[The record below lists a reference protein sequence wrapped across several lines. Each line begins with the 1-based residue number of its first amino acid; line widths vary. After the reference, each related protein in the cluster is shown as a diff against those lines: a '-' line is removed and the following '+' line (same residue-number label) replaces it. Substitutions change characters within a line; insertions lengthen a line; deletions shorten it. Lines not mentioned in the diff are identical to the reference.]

1 MQFNNTPWN
10 ATGTTPGF
18 AGQALGWMRF
28 FCCTMPAR
36 GLQASFTWELSRKF
50 WYSFLFVSIFFAKLL
65 HIWAHID
72 SIPVGTLFLW
82 GSTFFVQDII
92 FLFLAHLL
100 SRSYQ
105 HKWIRIGAATT
116 MIVASLVLSVMAAAN
131 TSFYFTTGAEIHWR
145 QAGGFNRDPAS
156 INTLLTGLTG
166 LVIVEAL
173 YIVVAAFATPHLYN
187 AVGGV
192 MHTWSEFFVSI
203 TKPLVKPVFRPL
215 MEMVF
220 SRWSRGRKLFE
231 DLKIY
236 EPVPLGDYED
246 DEDKMNSAPLLDQ
259 PTQPRSNEEDF
270 SLGLGLKQRW
280 MNRMN
285 SGFDDLK
292 QDWRPIAKR
301 ALIIVPTAIIFILR
315 LARPSEQALWFMS
328 QTVIISPFAGVD
340 SKGKLQ
346 MISDDPYLHGKLTA
360 LTAPPRWDWFPEGNW
375 PGFRDW
381 EKGGF
386 DGNKYSHYNATED
399 PLTISNL
406 GEDILVPLRDA
417 LHGGKVNIKHIFV
430 FKMEST
436 RYDVF
441 PLRKGSY
448 MHERLVKSHKNKRIP
463 KDVQRRLANLTSV
476 AERLTGAE
484 SGFHKKGAI
493 KPYGGIRADNSYT
506 GGTFTLKSIEAT
518 TCGLSPLV
526 IDFNKEYEHHI
537 YNPCMPQVLDVL
549 SAKTNDTKSSDYK
562 LWPWRPTFMQSIT
575 DTYDHQNLL
584 SPALGFKPENIVT
597 VESID
602 EDIANGKNFNYT
614 KFNFWG
620 YPDGSLKGYFREAIE
635 SAEANHERLFL
646 THLTGI
652 THHPWDT
659 PDGKYD
665 DLFGSESNSFGGKND
680 QLNRYLNTVGVNDK
694 WYGDFLGLLEETG
707 VANETL
713 IVMTGDHGLSLPED
727 GNVTPYDNPLVS
739 NFHVPLIFANP
750 NIPPISINSSVS
762 SVQIMPTILDLLKTS
777 GSLDHVSAR
786 AVGDLLPMY
795 EGQSMIRPII
805 AENNSTAYY
814 QFTVMNTGGSL
825 VAMRSANRPYRLVV
839 PLVNEVEW
847 RFSDPS
853 TDPQEQNPIKSFDLD
868 GLIKAVEEKHGSD
881 AVKWTHDASHAAQW
895 WVADNWRRYEY
906 DPSRP
911 KSSSKSG
918 WSEGYKGP

>member
-1 MQFNNTPWN
+1 MQFNNSPWN
-10 ATGTTPGF
+10 ATGKTAGF
-18 AGQALGWMRF
+18 AGRALSWLGY
-28 FCCTMPAR
+28 FCCTVPAR
-36 GLQASFTWELSRKF
+36 GLQASVNWELSRKF
-50 WYSFLFVSIFFAKLL
+50 WYSFLFVSIFFAKVL
-65 HIWAHID
+65 HLFAHID
-72 SIPVGTLFLW
+72 SVPVGKLFLW

-92 FLFLAHLL
+92 FLFLAHVLA
-100 SRSYQ
+100 RSYQ
-105 HKWIRIGAATT
+105 NRWVRYGASTT
-116 MIVASLVLSVMAAAN
+116 LMVASLVLSVMAAAN

-166 LVIVEAL
+166 LVIVEVI
-173 YIVVAAFATPHLYN
+173 YIVVAAFGTPYLYN
-187 AVGGV
+187 SVGAV
-192 MHTWSEFFVSI
+192 MHTWGDFFASI
-203 TKPLVKPVFRPL
+203 LRPLKPVCKPLLEKVLR
-215 MEMVF
+215 
-220 SRWSRGRKLFE
+220 RWGRGRKLFE

-236 EPVPLGDYED
+236 EPVPLGDYD
-246 DEDKMNSAPLLDQ
+246 DEEDKTGSSGAPLLEQ
-259 PTQPRSNEEDF
+259 PTQAQASRGFDF
-270 SLGLGLKQRW
+270 KQRW
-280 MNRMN
+280 NDFDLKESWN
-285 SGFDDLK
+285 NGFDLK
-292 QDWRPIAKR
+292 QNWRPIVKR
-301 ALIIVPTAIIFILR
+301 ALVIVPTALIFILR
-315 LARPSEQALWFMS
+315 LARPNEESLWFLS

-340 SKGKLQ
+340 SKSKLQ
-346 MISDDPYLHGKLTA
+346 SISDDPYLHDKLTA
-360 LTAPPRWDWFPEGNW
+360 LTAPPRWDWFPEGEW

-381 EKGGF
+381 ETGPFGR
-386 DGNKYSHYNATED
+386 DKYSHYNATED
-399 PLTISNL
+399 PLAISNL
-406 GEDILVPLRDA
+406 GEDILEPLRDA

-448 MHERLVKSHKNKRIP
+448 MHDRIVNSYKNHRVP

-484 SGFHKKGAI
+484 SGFHKKGTI

-549 SAKTNDTKSSDYK
+549 SAGTNNSKSSDYK
-562 LWPWRPTFMQSIT
+562 EWPWRPTFMQSIT
-575 DTYDHQNLL
+575 DTYDHQDHLT
-584 SPALGFKPENIVT
+584 PALGFKPENIVT
-597 VESID
+597 VEKID
-602 EDIANGKNFNYT
+602 EEIANGKPWNYT

-620 YPDGSLKGYFREAIE
+620 YPDGSMAGYFRDAIE
-635 SAEANHERLFL
+635 KAEKNHERLFL

-652 THHPWDT
+652 THHPWDS
-659 PDGKYD
+659 PDGKYE

-680 QLNRYLNTVGVNDK
+680 QLNRYMNTVGINDQ
-694 WYGDFLGLLEETG
+694 WYGDFLDILEETG

-750 NIPPISINSSVS
+750 NLPPISINSSVTS
-762 SVQIMPTILDLLKTS
+762 LQILPTILDLLKTS
-777 GSLDHVSAR
+777 GSLDTHSAR
-786 AVGDLLPMY
+786 AVGDILPMY
-795 EGQSMIRPII
+795 EGQSIIRPII
-805 AENNSTAYY
+805 THNNDTAYY

-825 VAMRSANRPYRLVV
+825 VAMRSATRPYRLIV

-853 TDPQEQNPIKSFDLD
+853 TDPQEQSVIKSFDLD
-868 GLIKAVEEKHGSD
+868 GLVSAIETKHGSD
-881 AVKWTHDASHAAQW
+881 AVEWTHDAARAAQW

-906 DPSRP
+906 DPSKP
-911 KSSSKSG
+911 KN
-918 WSEGYKGP
+918 